1 MNGAEMRR
9 QPQISFAIAALA
21 VLMLAALPA
30 AASAH
35 GDEDLADQPARA
47 LVQQALGL
55 LTQQDNVV
63 EAQER
68 LEAALESKDTENVDL
83 ASVRKAL
90 AALEEGDTD
99 AAVEQMNAALAP
111 EEKPKPE
118 APPAEQHDEA
128 AEGGAAEGD
137 AAHGDDGHAAVGSE
151 PGAAALEDH
160 ANAVEPDQGSAEWIG
175 LAVGIGLIGVGGAAL
190 SLRRKRQ

>member
-111 EEKPKPE
+111 EQKPE
-118 APPAEQHDEA
+118 PEPKGEKGGGAKAEPDEEAEHAAGEETMPPEPAEE
-128 AEGGAAEGD
+128 
-137 AAHGDDGHAAVGSE
+137 
-151 PGAAALEDH
+151 ALEDH

-175 LAVGIGLIGVGGAAL
+175 LAVGIGLIGIGGAAL
-190 SLRRKRQ
+190 GLRRERP

>member
-1 MNGAEMRR
+1 
-9 QPQISFAIAALA
+9 
-21 VLMLAALPA
+21 MLAALPV

-35 GDEDLADQPARA
+35 GGEDLTDQPARA

-68 LEAALESKDTENVDL
+68 LEAALESEDTEKVQL
-83 ASVRKAL
+83 SSVREAL
-90 AALEEGDTD
+90 AALEEGDKD

-111 EEKPKPE
+111 EQKPEPEPAEKPGGAQAAPE
-118 APPAEQHDEA
+118 EEAEHAASEEPMPSEPADEA
-128 AEGGAAEGD
+128 F
-137 AAHGDDGHAAVGSE
+137 
-151 PGAAALEDH
+151 EDH
-160 ANAVEPDQGSAEWIG
+160 ANAVDPDQGTAEWIG

-190 SLRRKRQ
+190 SLRRERP